1 MQRRSLLLLGGAA
14 LASAAAVVALGP
26 GGPPPAGTGEAPLMF
41 RDLAARL
48 QGAMRIEVVRHD
60 QNLAVQRQSGT
71 SGSGDVWVLPE
82 VAGYPV
88 RPEKVR
94 ELLVGLT
101 ELRLAEPRTANPDML
116 ERLGLQDPEKEGST
130 AALLRVLD
138 GTGAP
143 IVALVVGR
151 RRVRTQGNVPESVYV
166 RRAGE
171 TQSWLAEGRLPLD
184 ADPQLWIDRDLANL
198 PRERVLKV
206 QVERAGAPVLVL
218 TKDEGPDGR
227 LALTEPAAAPP
238 LEQTRLDAVGSAFEF
253 LTLTDVHRAADI
265 PGTRL
270 GRTHFTLSDNLGI
283 SVTVHEEGEAVW
295 VLLEASG
302 DAEAER
308 LNARWRGW
316 AYQLGAWKRR
326 ALLPTLEELRP
337 EEAPAEAA
345 PARPAP

>member
-1 MQRRSLLLLGGAA
+1 MQRRSLLILGGAA

-26 GGPPPAGTGEAPLMF
+26 GGPPPAETGAAPLMF
-41 RDLAARL
+41 RDLATRL
-48 QGAMRIEVVRHD
+48 QGAMRIEVVRHA
-60 QNLAVQRQSGT
+60 QSLAVQRQP
-71 SGSGDVWVLPE
+71 GDTWVLPE

-101 ELRLAEPRTANPDML
+101 ELRLVEPRTANPEML
-116 ERLGLQDPEKEGST
+116 ERLGLQDPDKPGST
-130 AALLRVLD
+130 GALLRVLD

-184 ADPQLWIDRDLANL
+184 ADAQLWIDRDLANL
-198 PRERVLKV
+198 PRERVLRV
-206 QVERAGAPVLVL
+206 RVEREDAPALVL
-218 TKDEGPDGR
+218 AKGEGPDGR
-227 LALTEPAAAPP
+227 LALAEPAAAPP
-238 LEQTRLDAVGSAFEF
+238 LEPTRLDAVANAFEF
-253 LTLTDVHRAADI
+253 LTLTDVQRAADI

-270 GRTHFTLSDNLGI
+270 GRARYTLTDNLGI
-283 SVTVHEEGEAVW
+283 TVTLHEQGEQVW

-326 ALLPTLEELRP
+326 AFLPTLEELRP
-337 EEAPAEAA
+337 EEAPAA
-345 PARPAP
+345 PAPAPRPAP